1 MSTLE
6 GELCRVSQ
14 EEIEHDLSTIDFG
27 PEDLAERVRLM
38 VEDDDQLGDALA
50 EPEVMDAIRLLWAAI
65 PKGRPGFQPR
75 SIEDMMSEDA
85 VTHRLIVD
93 LAVRLGA
100 SITDYMEDGQ

>member
-1 MSTLE
+1 MVK
-6 GELCRVSQ
+6 LCGVSLD
-14 EEIEHDLSTIDFG
+14 EFNYDLNSKEVA

-50 EPEVMDAIRLLWAAI
+50 EPEVMDAIRQLWAAI

-75 SIEDMMSEDA
+75 NLYDLLSEDA

-100 SITDYMEDGQ
+100 SITDYMEEGE